1 MWLVG
6 AKWSR
11 DILSRVLC
19 ESYDNSD
26 LTLEEAVAAAELILN
41 RNAIEFYKLEGNLE
55 GNRAALSSL
64 PRTLSSES
72 LLRLQETLVPS
83 ASLTI
88 EKPPAF
94 EFRVPA
100 SVPRRAHPNGSTP
113 YAYHETN
120 PTPRFG
126 QAPELVLKPDS
137 VVPPATVA
145 PVIGVPREVV
155 RVDGMDVD
163 TKSIKVKQVRLMYA
177 DTSGQLR
184 CRVCLPLLA

>member
-6 AKWSR
+6 AKWSG
-11 DILSRVLC
+11 DILTRVLC
-19 ESYDNSD
+19 ESYHNSD
-26 LTLEEAVAAAELILN
+26 LTLKEAVAAAELILN
-41 RNAIEFYKLEGNLE
+41 RNAIEFYKLEGN
-55 GNRAALSSL
+55 RTALSSL

-113 YAYHETN
+113 HAYHETN

-126 QAPELVLKPDS
+126 QAPELVLKPDF
-137 VVPPATVA
+137 VVPPAPVA
-145 PVIGVPREVV
+145 PVIEVPREVV
-155 RVDGMDVD
+155 RIDGMDVY

-177 DTSGQLR
+177 DTSRQLR